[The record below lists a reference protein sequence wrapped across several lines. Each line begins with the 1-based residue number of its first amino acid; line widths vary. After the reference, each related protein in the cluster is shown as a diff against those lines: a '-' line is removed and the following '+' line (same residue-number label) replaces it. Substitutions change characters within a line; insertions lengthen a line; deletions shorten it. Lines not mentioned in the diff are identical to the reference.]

1 MDSFF
6 QSRAFGARSWSYE
19 SLKNFAPI
27 DAVVQNHLKSVYL
40 TLCLAVVSS
49 AAGAYLHILSNIG
62 GTLTTLGCMLCVA
75 WLVATPAYEERK
87 RFGLLL
93 ASSLLQG
100 ATLGP
105 IIQLAID
112 FDPRILVTALVGTAV
127 VFVCFSAAALVAKRR
142 QFLFLGGLLSS
153 GLSLL
158 LWLHFASSIFGG
170 STAMFNT
177 EIYLGLLV
185 FLGYVL
191 FDTQLIIERARSGSF
206 DRVGDALHMYTNLV
220 AVFIRVLIIMLKNG
234 AEKEKKKKKRSQAS

>member
-1 MDSFF
+1 
-6 QSRAFGARSWSYE
+6 
-19 SLKNFAPI
+19 
-27 DAVVQNHLKSVYL
+27 
-40 TLCLAVVSS
+40 
-49 AAGAYLHILSNIG
+49 
-62 GTLTTLGCMLCVA
+62 MLCVA

-112 FDPRILVTALVGTAV
+112 FDPRHGLTHLIYNFNAMRFILILVTALVGTAV

-142 QFLFLGGLLSS
+142 QFLFWAACSALVYLSS
-153 GLSLL
+153 SGCTLLRRSL
-158 LWLHFASSIFGG
+158 
-170 STAMFNT
+170 
-177 EIYLGLLV
+177 IYLGLLV